1 MLIFATR
8 GVRWYGRPVKVTRRQ
23 LLGTAAAVGGA
34 VALRGSS
41 VLDTPEGAQ
50 AAVTLPNP
58 GSSGIDHVVVV
69 MMENRSFDHFMGW
82 LPGANGKQAG
92 LSYVDRYGVTRSTY
106 HLTQYASCGHH
117 DPDHSQ
123 EGGLIQ
129 LNGGKV
135 DGWLR
140 AGEDDLLPI
149 GYYQQPDLAYLGQAA
164 PAWTMCDAYFSAVM
178 AETYPNRFYMHAAQT
193 DRIHNSTA
201 TSSLPTIWDRLAAA
215 GRTGR
220 YYFSDIPFV
229 ALWGTKYLPI
239 SKPFADFLV
248 DAAAGMLPEVSFIDP
263 RFVDESSGSSSDD
276 HPHADIRAGEQ
287 FLNQVY
293 SAVTSS
299 PNWART
305 LLIVNFDEWGGF
317 YDHVAPGT
325 APDVSPNT
333 ALRGFRVP
341 ALVISPRARRG
352 YVAHGT
358 YDHTSILRTIEW
370 RWGLPALTPRD
381 SSARNIAEALDFST
395 PANLTAPQFV
405 VPPFVANACA
415 PATVTGPEQ
424 SEWSE
429 LKQKANADGWNLP

>member
-1 MLIFATR
+1 M
-8 GVRWYGRPVKVTRRQ
+8 TRRQ
-23 LLGTAAAVGGA
+23 LLGGA
-34 VALRGSS
+34 VAG
-41 VLDTPEGAQ
+41 GALALSGGAWVAAPDQ
-50 AAVTLPNP
+50 ADAAAPLPSP

-92 LSYVDRYGVTRSTY
+92 LSYVDRYGVARSTH
-106 HLTQYASCGHH
+106 HLAQYASCGHN

-129 LNGGKV
+129 YDGGRA

-149 GYYQQPDLAYLGQAA
+149 GYYQQSDLAFLGQAA
-164 PAWTMCDAYFSAVM
+164 PRWTMCDGYFSAVM

-193 DRIHNSTA
+193 DRIHNSTT
-201 TSSLPTIWDRLAAA
+201 TSTLPTIWDRLAAA

-220 YYFSDIPFV
+220 YYFSDIPFM

-239 SKPFADFLV
+239 AKPFVTFLT
-248 DAAAGMLPEVSFIDP
+248 DAAAGTLPDVSFIDP
-263 RFVDESSGSSSDD
+263 RFQDESSGSSSDD

-293 SAVTSS
+293 QAVTTS

-305 LLIVNFDEWGGF
+305 LLVVNFDEWGGF
-317 YDHVAPGT
+317 YDHVPPGT
-325 APDVSPNT
+325 APDASAST

-341 ALVISPRARRG
+341 ALVVSPRARRG
-352 YVAHGT
+352 FVAHNT
-358 YDHTSILRTIEW
+358 YDHTSILKMIEW
-370 RWGLPALTPRD
+370 RWGLAPLTPRD
-381 SSARNIAEALDFST
+381 SAARNIAEVLDFST
-395 PANLTAPQFV
+395 PPNLSAPRFV
-405 VPPFVANACA
+405 VPPFTATACT
-415 PATVTGPEQ
+415 PAAVSGPEQ
-424 SEWSE
+424 SEWAQ
-429 LKQKANADGWNLP
+429 LKTKALADGWSLP